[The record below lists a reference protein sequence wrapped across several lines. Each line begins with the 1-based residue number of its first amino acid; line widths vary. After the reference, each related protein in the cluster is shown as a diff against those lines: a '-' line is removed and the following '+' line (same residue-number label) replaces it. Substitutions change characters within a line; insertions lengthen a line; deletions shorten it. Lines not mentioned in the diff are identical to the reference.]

1 MPVGRMRANKVFQ
14 KSSYSA
20 CHCEPVTDVT
30 GVAPSRDSLRSQ
42 SVFPCLPL
50 GWRSAQRIKIQQ
62 LPVAIAPYCKG
73 GSRVPRKRETDEG
86 YLPLPMGEVSRRGGE
101 GMFTL
106 SVTP

>member
-1 MPVGRMRANKVFQ
+1 M
-14 KSSYSA
+14 
-20 CHCEPVTDVT
+20 
-30 GVAPSRDSLRSQ
+30 SLVWQ
-42 SVFPCLPL
+42 SVSPCLPL
-50 GWRSAQRIKIQQ
+50 GE
-62 LPVAIAPYCKG
+62 G

>member
-30 GVAPSRDSLRSQ
+30 GSQ
-42 SVFPCLPL
+42 SVSPCLPL
-50 GWRSAQRIKIQQ
+50 GE
-62 LPVAIAPYCKG
+62 G

-86 YLPLPMGEVSRRGGE
+86 YLPLHMGEVSRRGGE